1 MLGPSTSSMDSLL
14 QRVKD
19 KNRKLMRKLSLSTPS
34 SPRPL
39 ASTLQVDE
47 HEEDTE
53 SSVLHDKV
61 QKWIRESCPPPSPRQ
76 LPEKCSADGLER
88 ESFHSWIVR
97 DSELRRDDV
106 RIQNQALQIRSDV
119 CETLYHPD
127 FADWKTFKRLDAQ
140 KEACQLPDKG
150 NLLDHA
156 HDSLA
161 RFFQG
166 SFADIVR

>member
-1 MLGPSTSSMDSLL
+1 MDYLL

-19 KNRKLMRKLSLSTPS
+19 KNRKLMRKLSLSAPS
-34 SPRPL
+34 SP
-39 ASTLQVDE
+39 LQSAATVHVDE

-53 SSVLHDKV
+53 STVLHDKV

-76 LPEKCSADGLER
+76 LPEKYSSDGLER
-88 ESFHSWIVR
+88 ESFQSWIVR
-97 DSELRRDDV
+97 NPELRRDV
-106 RIQNQALQIRSDV
+106 KIQNQTLQIRDDV

-127 FADWKTFKRLDAQ
+127 FADWKTFQRLDAQ
-140 KEACQLPDKG
+140 KEACQLPNKG
-150 NLLDHA
+150 NLLEHA

>member
-1 MLGPSTSSMDSLL
+1 MDYLL

-19 KNRKLMRKLSLSTPS
+19 KNRKLMRKLSLSAPS
-34 SPRPL
+34 S
-39 ASTLQVDE
+39 TLPSAATVHVDE
-47 HEEDTE
+47 HEEVTE
-53 SSVLHDKV
+53 STVLHDKV
-61 QKWIRESCPPPSPRQ
+61 QKWIRESCPPPSPSR
-76 LPEKCSADGLER
+76 LPEKCSADGLKR

-97 DSELRRDDV
+97 DSELRRDV
-106 RIQNQALQIRSDV
+106 RIQNQALQIRVDV
-119 CETLYHPD
+119 SETLYHPD

>member
-1 MLGPSTSSMDSLL
+1 MHSLL
-14 QRVKD
+14 QRVRG
-19 KNRKLMRKLSLSTPS
+19 KNRKTMRKLSLSAPS
-34 SPRPL
+34 SPMPS
-39 ASTLQVDE
+39 AAIVQVDE
-47 HEEDTE
+47 HEEVTG
-53 SSVLHDKV
+53 STVLHDKV

-76 LPEKCSADGLER
+76 LPEKCSADGLKR
-88 ESFHSWIVR
+88 ESFQSWIVR
-97 DSELRRDDV
+97 NPELRRDV
-106 RIQNQALQIRSDV
+106 RIQNQALQMRSDV
-119 CETLYHPD
+119 RETLYHPD

>member
-1 MLGPSTSSMDSLL
+1 MDSLM

-19 KNRKLMRKLSLSTPS
+19 KNRKLMLKLSLSGPWSPLPS
-34 SPRPL
+34 AATVYER
-39 ASTLQVDE
+39 
-47 HEEDTE
+47 EEDTE
-53 SSVLHDKV
+53 STVLHDKV
-61 QKWIRESCPPPSPRQ
+61 QKWIRESCPPPSPRR
-76 LPEKCSADGLER
+76 LPEKYSADGLKR
-88 ESFHSWIVR
+88 ESFQSWIVR
-97 DSELRRDDV
+97 NPELRRDV
-106 RIQNQALQIRSDV
+106 RIQNQALQMRGDV